1 LISDAEVNHSN
12 SKDPTYNPVGEKG
25 GSISDAEVNDSD
37 SKDPTYN
44 PPADFDDD
52 DLFYSE
58 DEDLD
63 AALDRR
69 LDEIA
74 RAIEY
79 SDPKKSYHGRCRT
92 TTIAGG
98 LAPPDYTGMDEQEK
112 ENAKAT
118 YKVKRKAYADKI
130 HHQQLKLN
138 VDQNT
143 GSLATYMGCL
153 HPVLRP
159 MSVVKAK

>member
-1 LISDAEVNHSN
+1 MISDAEVNHSN
-12 SKDPTYNPVGEKG
+12 SKDPTYNPVVEKG
-25 GSISDAEVNDSD
+25 GPISDAEVNDSD

-63 AALDRR
+63 AALDRG

-79 SDPKKSYHGRCRT
+79 SDPKKSYHGRHRM

-98 LAPPDYTGMDEQEK
+98 PAPPDYTGMDE
-112 ENAKAT
+112 
-118 YKVKRKAYADKI
+118 
-130 HHQQLKLN
+130 
-138 VDQNT
+138 
-143 GSLATYMGCL
+143 
-153 HPVLRP
+153 
-159 MSVVKAK
+159 